1 MVRAFVGGVIIGLS
15 ATLLLLINGRIFGI
29 TGIVAGL
36 FNKPG
41 PDFVW
46 RSSIVLGLIFG
57 SWLLSFFA
65 PEFFNYEFKTSLPVM
80 AIAGFLVGFGTRLG
94 SGCTSGHGVCGL
106 PRLSLRSVTAT
117 GVFMATGILT
127 VYLVRSLS

>member
-1 MVRAFVGGVIIGLS
+1 MVTALVGGVIIGLS

-65 PEFFNYEFKTSLPVM
+65 PEFFF
-80 AIAGFLVGFGTRLG
+80 
-94 SGCTSGHGVCGL
+94 
-106 PRLSLRSVTAT
+106 LSLVKAIILLARAFSEREYHRVEFF
-117 GVFMATGILT
+117 GSFQGIG
-127 VYLVRSLS
+127 RF